1 MSDELELYK
10 RAIHV
15 IDSAC
20 MAHGFVFDLNNP
32 AKSLNDLILAE
43 ISLEISLTQYM
54 EEQSNLEP
62 VDDIDVMFELN
73 G

>member
-15 IDSAC
+15 IDGAC
-20 MAHGFVFDLNNP
+20 VTHGFVFDLDNP

-43 ISLEISLTQYM
+43 ISLAKFM
-54 EEQSNLEP
+54 EEQSNREP